1 MELHTKRVLRR
12 GRVKIALTSSLGS
25 GVVYESESTGR
36 GKWGPALPCKISLAR
51 RHASIEKMQRAEMPS
66 SRAVTCRRE
75 DHIDAHL
82 GG

>member
-1 MELHTKRVLRR
+1 MTSISCACRPGEGAKKPETREEDK
-12 GRVKIALTSSLGS
+12 ALDAEGVTGS
-25 GVVYESESTGR
+25 FL
-36 GKWGPALPCKISLAR
+36 WGPALPCKISLAR

-66 SRAVTCRRE
+66 SRAVACRRE